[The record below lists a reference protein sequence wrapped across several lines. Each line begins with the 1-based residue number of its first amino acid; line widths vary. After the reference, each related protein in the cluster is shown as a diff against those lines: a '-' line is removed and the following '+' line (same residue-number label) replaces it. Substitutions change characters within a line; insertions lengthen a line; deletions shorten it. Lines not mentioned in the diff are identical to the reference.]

1 MLLHAT
7 NLFGIDLWES
17 KISKIM
23 KKSIYVVS
31 WIFFLYNNPLMGQQL
46 VIGDQLDSTVTLF
59 DVENSQV
66 YELKRYAGKMILLD
80 FWATWCAP
88 CVANIPHLEA
98 LQDKFKEK
106 LVVIPVSLED
116 ENRINKFTSKTPY
129 NLKFS
134 LDTENELKSLFPF
147 RIIPHAVLI
156 DSFGKILAIT
166 DPKLITAEVISSY
179 LNGEKIQLPTKKD
192 RVEFDLMEDDLF
204 ELPSNVTQ
212 SFKVLGE
219 FDGLPSFQK
228 GASVGEYH
236 HRRVSFIN
244 QSIRG
249 MYQYV
254 YDIGWRRFQIMDKDT
269 RMLEDDIYS
278 VDLVIENPDEQELKA
293 ILMMNL
299 KKQFGLEIDT
309 VHVESEI
316 VLLYIEDE
324 NRLPEKSNQS
334 SLYQASGDYFKSKGA
349 SLADFAGYLEQ
360 FGIIG
365 AIVVSEFREDA
376 FFEIDFQFEPENP
389 DSFWESLKNIGLNLK
404 KERREVDF
412 IKISVLD

>member
-1 MLLHAT
+1 
-7 NLFGIDLWES
+7 
-17 KISKIM
+17 M
-23 KKSIYVVS
+23 KKPFSIIVCLYALI
-31 WIFFLYNNPLMGQQL
+31 IFQSKSQELF
-46 VIGDQLDSTVTLF
+46 IGDELMSNISLVDVRNNQSYEIRTDS
-59 DVENSQV
+59 
-66 YELKRYAGKMILLD
+66 GKLILID

-88 CVANIPHLEA
+88 CVANMPHLEA
-98 LQDKFKEK
+98 LQEEFKED
-106 LVVIPVSLED
+106 LFIIPVSVENLE
-116 ENRINKFTSKTPY
+116 RVNKFITKKTY
-129 NLKFS
+129 NLNFS
-134 LDTENELKSLFPF
+134 IDPEQELRSLFPF

-156 DSFGKILAIT
+156 DQYGEILAIT
-166 DPKLITAEVISSY
+166 DPKYITAEVISSY

-219 FDGLPSFQK
+219 FEGLPSFQK
-228 GASVGEYH
+228 GTSVGEYQ

-244 QSIRG
+244 QSILG

-254 YDIGWRRFQIMDKDT
+254 YDKGWRRFQIMDKDT

-293 ILMMNL
+293 TLMMNL
-299 KKQFGLEIDT
+299 KEQFGLEIDT
-309 VHVESEI
+309 IHVESEI

-334 SLYQASGDYFKSKGA
+334 SPYQASGDYFKSKGA

-360 FGIIG
+360 FGVIG
-365 AIVVSEFREDA
+365 AIVVSDFQEDV

-389 DSFWESLKNIGLNLK
+389 DSFWESLRNIGLNLK
-404 KERREVDF
+404 KERRGVDF